1 MSSKIKEIKAVYK
14 GLQTLYSTYIPKA
27 DPSLIDNLLM
37 HEQQNPKVE
46 PFYMVEVFTKP
57 GTDSE
62 AKRNHIFEKTGM
74 IPAVYDNGTHYAAN
88 HRLALEM
95 LIEISNDRDVI
106 EVTGEY
112 TGGVGGWGASHEHKD
127 HTYIQN
133 YYNYSSSSSTSLISL
148 QQQVNKEQEQ
158 TQYKKTTDKL
168 LEIKTVYKGLRTL
181 FETYLPKADPVLIHD
196 LLVREQQNPKVEP
209 FYMVEVFTKHGT
221 DSETMRYGIIEKT
234 GMVPAIYD
242 KGTHYVTNQRLTL
255 EKVKEIS
262 DSQDVIE
269 VTGEYTGG
277 ITGRGA
283 SHEHRDMRD
292 YF

>member
-27 DPSLIDNLLM
+27 DPSLIDDLLM

-62 AKRNHIFEKTGM
+62 AKRNLIFEKTGM
-74 IPAVYDNGTHYAAN
+74 VPAVYDNGTHYAAN

-95 LIEISNDRDVI
+95 LKEISNDRDVI

-158 TQYKKTTDKL
+158 TQYKKNTDKL

-196 LLVREQQNPKVEP
+196 LLVREEQNPKVEP
-209 FYMVEVFTKHGT
+209 FYMVEVFTKPGT

>member
-27 DPSLIDNLLM
+27 DPSLIDDLLM

-46 PFYMVEVFTKP
+46 PFYMVEVFTK
-57 GTDSE
+57 
-62 AKRNHIFEKTGM
+62 
-74 IPAVYDNGTHYAAN
+74 
-88 HRLALEM
+88 
-95 LIEISNDRDVI
+95 
-106 EVTGEY
+106 
-112 TGGVGGWGASHEHKD
+112 
-127 HTYIQN
+127 Q
-133 YYNYSSSSSTSLISL
+133 
-148 QQQVNKEQEQ
+148 
-158 TQYKKTTDKL
+158 
-168 LEIKTVYKGLRTL
+168 
-181 FETYLPKADPVLIHD
+181 
-196 LLVREQQNPKVEP
+196 
-209 FYMVEVFTKHGT
+209 GT

-283 SHEHRDMRD
+283 SHEHRDIHD